1 MPPSARPPSAAGQA
15 RGARPPSTEHRNT
28 ASRTAHQ
35 MESPRKESVQSA
47 HAAAAAG
54 VGAAGLRPPNLK
66 NRAHSAPMVPKSH
79 HEGSDDDDGTAS
91 LGEGTE
97 DWEIAGDEFFQR
109 YHFPEAV
116 QPTKLEISSSEVD
129 SSSDTEGPLSPT
141 SLKGRH
147 PLQMDIR
154 APLSPRSPAPS
165 VSVGCFWGPKLRSG
179 ISDSSSMQDI
189 NIAVLGARGSG
200 KSTFIRH
207 ALNLPAAAPGAVCTR
222 KMTIDGGLYVVRFLE
237 MSINDVQVRDQNC
250 VKWPDSLEHLPTPRI
265 DGAVTIYDVTSEQSL
280 ARVPEILGLLSRS
293 GLPFVL
299 VGCKCDHHPAHRK
312 VDPAVVEKK
321 AKTFLGEVNTFQ
333 TSEAS
338 PDAYRGCLSVIT
350 RAVISSKRPR
360 SQASMARRRA
370 NSSAVRSSTARDPWD
385 RKHERANSEFSA
397 RLRPNS
403 AEGKG
408 HRYKASETNK
418 TFFNFEEE
426 SPTYESDESDGQ
438 ADNGDAL
445 ACNLPSD
452 ENGYTF
458 DQLVDRLLAQPTDKK
473 DTKFGHMFLALYRKF
488 ATPGQLLEAILKR
501 FEALK
506 RRSPPVLRI
515 VAQLRYLTIM
525 QQWTSYYPGDF
536 AYPSTRRTLRRFAT
550 ALAGN
555 REFAVA
561 AAEILHDYEAI
572 MDDDDTDWAC
582 SDRLRAQTE
591 QIPTF
596 HTVLDEDSDD
606 DDFTKALGHMSMS
619 SEQRLSIARSSMTG
633 HSRSTQGTTGT
644 TSSTQTF
651 LHQVELNERLARHLV
666 PNPIKPLTKLQW
678 RQFME
683 ETEEAIAKELTRIDW
698 IMFSSIRPRDLIRH
712 VSMSPEEKKR
722 FKSLENV
729 TRMTDHFNHVH
740 FLVQH
745 YILMRDKHRHRALML
760 EKWMKV
766 ARELRKLNNYN
777 SLGAVLAGINSTA
790 VHRLAATRELVP
802 QQANLDFMKLEILM
816 GQSQSYKCYRLAWD
830 NSARE
835 RLPYLP
841 LHRRDLVTAS
851 EGNAT
856 FVTDKTRQP
865 EVFGAHPGTSVSLG
879 AAGNRN
885 SREAPPG
892 GVTGKERINWKKFE
906 LMGDVIVRVQRA
918 QGTPYPTWRQNDD
931 IKNLILDIKI
941 MKDEEELYDRSLSLE
956 AAGAGEKKKFASWW
970 RER

>member
-1 MPPSARPPSAAGQA
+1 MSPSAKPPSAAGQN
-15 RGARPPSTEHRNT
+15 RSARPLPTEHRST
-28 ASRTAHQ
+28 PARTEKATSAQQ
-35 MESPRKESVQSA
+35 MESPRKESAQSA
-47 HAAAAAG
+47 RPAAG
-54 VGAAGLRPPNLK
+54 AGATGLRPPNLK
-66 NRAHSAPMVPKSH
+66 NRAHSAPMIPKNH
-79 HEGSDDDDGTAS
+79 HHGTEDDDAMQS
-91 LGEGTE
+91 LGEGAE

-109 YHFPEAV
+109 YHFPDAV
-116 QPTKLEISSSEVD
+116 QPTKLEISSSSVD

-141 SLKGRH
+141 NLKGRH
-147 PLQMDIR
+147 PLQMD
-154 APLSPRSPAPS
+154 APPSPRSPAPS
-165 VSVGCFWGPKLRSG
+165 AGSG
-179 ISDSSSMQDI
+179 TSDSASMQDI
-189 NIAVLGARGSG
+189 NVAVLGARGSG

-207 ALNLPAAAPGAVCTR
+207 ALNLPNAGPGAVCTR

-237 MSINDVQVRDQNC
+237 MPINDVQVRDQNC
-250 VKWPDSLEHLPTPRI
+250 IKWPDTLEDSVTPRI
-265 DGAVTIYDVTSEQSL
+265 DGAITIYDVTSEQSL
-280 ARVPEILGLLSRS
+280 ARVPE
-293 GLPFVL
+293 
-299 VGCKCDHHPAHRK
+299 A
-312 VDPAVVEKK
+312 A
-321 AKTFLGEVNTFQ
+321 
-333 TSEAS
+333 
-338 PDAYRGCLSVIT
+338 
-350 RAVISSKRPR
+350 R

-385 RKHERANSEFSA
+385 RKHERANSEFST
-397 RLRPNS
+397 RLRPSS
-403 AEGKG
+403 AEVKG

-426 SPTYESDESDGQ
+426 SPTYESNDSDGQ
-438 ADNGDAL
+438 ASDRETL
-445 ACNLPSD
+445 ACELPSD

-458 DQLVDRLLAQPTDKK
+458 DQLVDRLLAQPMDKK
-473 DTKFGHMFLALYRKF
+473 DTKFVHMFLALYRKF
-488 ATPGQLLEAILKR
+488 STPGQLLEGILKR
-501 FEALK
+501 FEAL
-506 RRSPPVLRI
+506 RRRTPPVLRI
-515 VAQLRYLTIM
+515 IAQLHYLTIM
-525 QQWTSYYPGDF
+525 QQWTSHYPGDF

-572 MDDDDTDWAC
+572 TEDDDTEWAC
-582 SDRLRAQTE
+582 SDRLRAQNE

-619 SEQRLSIARSSMTG
+619 SERLSIARSSMTG

-644 TSSTQTF
+644 TSSTQTL
-651 LHQVELNERLARHLV
+651 LHQVEMNERLARHLV

-698 IMFSSIRPRDLIRH
+698 IMFSSIRPRDLVRH
-712 VSMSPEEKKR
+712 VSMSAEEKKR

-856 FVTDKTRQP
+856 FVTDKTKQP
-865 EVFGAHPGTSVSLG
+865 EVFTPHPGTSVSLG

-918 QGTPYPTWRQNDD
+918 QGTPYPTWRQNDE
-931 IKNLILDIKI
+931 IKNLLLDIKI

>member
-1 MPPSARPPSAAGQA
+1 MPPSAKPPSAAGQS
-15 RGARPPSTEHRNT
+15 RGARPPPTEHRST
-28 ASRTAHQ
+28 SGRSEKAKSAQQ
-35 MESPRKESVQSA
+35 MESPRKESAQSA
-47 HAAAAAG
+47 RAAAG
-54 VGAAGLRPPNLK
+54 AGAGAGALGLRPPNLK
-66 NRAHSAPMVPKSH
+66 NRAHSAPMIPKNH
-79 HEGSDDDDGTAS
+79 HHGTEDDDAMGS
-91 LGEGTE
+91 LGEGAE

-109 YHFPEAV
+109 YHFPDAV
-116 QPTKLEISSSEVD
+116 QPTKLEISSSSVD

-141 SLKGRH
+141 NLKGRH
-147 PLQMDIR
+147 PLQMD
-154 APLSPRSPAPS
+154 APPSPRSSAPS
-165 VSVGCFWGPKLRSG
+165 AGSG
-179 ISDSSSMQDI
+179 TSDSASMQDI
-189 NIAVLGARGSG
+189 NVAVLGARGSG

-207 ALNLPAAAPGAVCTR
+207 ALNLPNAGPGAVCTR

-237 MSINDVQVRDQNC
+237 MSINDVQVRDQNFI
-250 VKWPDSLEHLPTPRI
+250 KWPDTFEDLVTPRI
-265 DGAVTIYDVTSEQSL
+265 DGAITIYDVTSEQSL
-280 ARVPEILGLLSRS
+280 ARVPE
-293 GLPFVL
+293 VL
-299 VGCKCDHHPAHRK
+299 
-312 VDPAVVEKK
+312 
-321 AKTFLGEVNTFQ
+321 
-333 TSEAS
+333 
-338 PDAYRGCLSVIT
+338 
-350 RAVISSKRPR
+350 
-360 SQASMARRRA
+360 
-370 NSSAVRSSTARDPWD
+370 
-385 RKHERANSEFSA
+385 
-397 RLRPNS
+397 
-403 AEGKG
+403 G
-408 HRYKASETNK
+408 HRYKASESNK

-426 SPTYESDESDGQ
+426 SPTYESNDSDGQ
-438 ADNGDAL
+438 ASDRDTL
-445 ACNLPSD
+445 ACELPSD

-458 DQLVDRLLAQPTDKK
+458 DQLVDRLLAQPMDKK
-473 DTKFGHMFLALYRKF
+473 DTKFVHMFLALYRKF

-501 FEALK
+501 FEALR

-515 VAQLRYLTIM
+515 IAQLRYLTIM
-525 QQWTSYYPGDF
+525 QQWTSHYPGDF

-572 MDDDDTDWAC
+572 TEDDDTEWAC
-582 SDRLRAQTE
+582 SDRLRAQNE

-619 SEQRLSIARSSMTG
+619 SERLSIARSSMTG

-644 TSSTQTF
+644 TSSTQTL
-651 LHQVELNERLARHLV
+651 LHQVEMNERLARHLV

-698 IMFSSIRPRDLIRH
+698 IMFSSIRPRDLVRH
-712 VSMSPEEKKR
+712 VSMSAEEKKR

-856 FVTDKTRQP
+856 FVTDKTKQP
-865 EVFGAHPGTSVSLG
+865 EVFTPHPGTSVSLG

-918 QGTPYPTWRQNDD
+918 QGTPYPTWRQNDE
-931 IKNLILDIKI
+931 IKNLLLDIKI

>member
-1 MPPSARPPSAAGQA
+1 
-15 RGARPPSTEHRNT
+15 
-28 ASRTAHQ
+28 
-35 MESPRKESVQSA
+35 
-47 HAAAAAG
+47 
-54 VGAAGLRPPNLK
+54 
-66 NRAHSAPMVPKSH
+66 
-79 HEGSDDDDGTAS
+79 
-91 LGEGTE
+91 
-97 DWEIAGDEFFQR
+97 
-109 YHFPEAV
+109 
-116 QPTKLEISSSEVD
+116 
-129 SSSDTEGPLSPT
+129 
-141 SLKGRH
+141 
-147 PLQMDIR
+147 
-154 APLSPRSPAPS
+154 
-165 VSVGCFWGPKLRSG
+165 
-179 ISDSSSMQDI
+179 MQDI
-189 NIAVLGARGSG
+189 NVAVLGARGSG

-207 ALNLPAAAPGAVCTR
+207 ALNLPNQAPAQVCTR
-222 KMTIDGGLYVVRFLE
+222 RMTIDGGLYVVRFLE
-237 MSINDVQVRDQNC
+237 MSIHDVHLRDQNQI
-250 VKWPDSLEHLPTPRI
+250 KWPESLDDLPTPRI

-321 AKTFLGEVNTFQ
+321 AKTFLGEVNAFQ
-333 TSEAS
+333 TSQVSAEAF
-338 PDAYRGCLSVIT
+338 RGCLSVIT
-350 RAVISSKRPR
+350 RAIISSKRPR

-370 NSSAVRSSTARDPWD
+370 NSSAVRSSTAKDPWD
-385 RKHERANSEFSA
+385 RRHERASSEFSA
-397 RLRPNS
+397 RLRPTS
-403 AEGKG
+403 SEVKG
-408 HRYKASETNK
+408 HRYKSSEANK

-426 SPTYESDESDGQ
+426 SPPYDSNGSEDEGSDVES
-438 ADNGDAL
+438 ADASE
-445 ACNLPSD
+445 LPSD

-458 DQLVDRLLAQPTDKK
+458 DQLVDRLLAQPMDKK
-473 DTKFGHMFLALYRKF
+473 DSKFVSMFLALYRKF

-506 RRSPPVLRI
+506 RRAPPVIRI
-515 VAQLRYLTIM
+515 IAQLRYLNIL

-536 AYPSTRRTLRRFAT
+536 AYPTTRRTLRRFAT

-561 AAEILHDYEAI
+561 ATEILHDYEAVTE
-572 MDDDDTDWAC
+572 DDDTDWAC

-596 HTVLDEDSDD
+596 HTVLDEDSED
-606 DDFTKALGHMSMS
+606 DDFAKALGHMSMS
-619 SEQRLSIARSSMTG
+619 SERLSVARSSTTG
-633 HSRSTQGTTGT
+633 NSRSTQGTY
-644 TSSTQTF
+644 SSTQT
-651 LHQVELNERLARHLV
+651 LLQQVEQNERLARHLV
-666 PNPIKPLTKLQW
+666 PNPIKPLTKIQW

-683 ETEEAIAKELTRIDW
+683 ESEESIARELTRIDW

-712 VSMSPEEKKR
+712 VSMNAEDKKK

-729 TRMTDHFNHVH
+729 TRMTDHFNHLH

-766 ARELRKLNNYN
+766 ARELRKVNNYN

-802 QQANLDFMKLEILM
+802 QQANLDYMKLEILM

-856 FVTDKTRQP
+856 FVTDKTKQP
-865 EVFGAHPGTSVSLG
+865 EVFTPHPGTSVSLG
-879 AAGNRN
+879 VAGSRN

-906 LMGDVIVRVQRA
+906 LMGDVIFRVQRA
-918 QGTPYPTWRQNDD
+918 QGTPYPMWRQNDE

-941 MKDEEELYDRSLSLE
+941 MKDEEVSFICITSSLPLHSLLTTIV
-956 AAGAGEKKKFASWW
+956 GTL
-970 RER
+970 

>member
-1 MPPSARPPSAAGQA
+1 MLPSAAGQA
-15 RGARPPSTEHRNT
+15 RAARPATPTEYSSTARK
-28 ASRTAHQ
+28 TAHH
-35 MESPRKESVQSA
+35 MESPRNQSA
-47 HAAAAAG
+47 HSAHAVAAAAAAAAADA
-54 VGAAGLRPPNLK
+54 GATGLRPRPPSLK
-66 NRAHSAPMVPKSH
+66 NRTHSAPMASKSH
-79 HEGSDDDDGTAS
+79 HDPSDDDDGTAS
-91 LGEGTE
+91 LAESTD

-109 YHFPEAV
+109 YHFPDAV

-129 SSSDTEGPLSPT
+129 SSSDTEGPLSPK

-147 PLQMDIR
+147 PLQMDLR
-154 APLSPRSPAPS
+154 APPSPRSPAPS
-165 VSVGCFWGPKLRSG
+165 VSSG
-179 ISDSSSMQDI
+179 ISDSSAMQDI

-207 ALNLPAAAPGAVCTR
+207 ALNLPTAASGVVRTR

-250 VKWPDSLEHLPTPRI
+250 VKWPDTLQDLATPRI

-293 GLPFVL
+293 GLPYVL

-397 RLRPNS
+397 RLRPSS
-403 AEGKG
+403 AEAKS

-426 SPTYESDESDGQ
+426 SPTYESNESDGQ
-438 ADNGDAL
+438 ADEGDAL

-473 DTKFGHMFLALYRKF
+473 DTKFGQMFLALYRKF

-506 RRSPPVLRI
+506 RRTPPVLRI
-515 VAQLRYLTIM
+515 VAQLRYLTTM
-525 QQWTSYYPGDF
+525 QQWTSNYPGDF

-550 ALAGN
+550 ALACN

-572 MDDDDTDWAC
+572 TDDDDTDWAC
-582 SDRLRAQTE
+582 SDRLRAQNE
-591 QIPTF
+591 QIPTS

-606 DDFTKALGHMSMS
+606 DDFTKSRGHLSMS
-619 SEQRLSIARSSMTG
+619 SEHRFSIARSSMTG

-644 TSSTQTF
+644 TSSTQTL

-678 RQFME
+678 HQFME
-683 ETEEAIAKELTRIDW
+683 ETEEAIAKELTRMDW
-698 IMFSSIRPRDLIRH
+698 IMFSSIRPRDLVRH

-802 QQANLDFMKLEILM
+802 QQATLDFMKLEILM

-851 EGNAT
+851 EGNPT
-856 FVTDKTRQP
+856 FVTDKQP

-892 GVTGKERINWKKFE
+892 GVTGQERINWKKFE

-918 QGTPYPTWRQNDD
+918 QGTPYPTWRQNDE
-931 IKNLILDIKI
+931 IKNLTLDIKI

>member
-1 MPPSARPPSAAGQA
+1 
-15 RGARPPSTEHRNT
+15 
-28 ASRTAHQ
+28 
-35 MESPRKESVQSA
+35 
-47 HAAAAAG
+47 
-54 VGAAGLRPPNLK
+54 
-66 NRAHSAPMVPKSH
+66 
-79 HEGSDDDDGTAS
+79 
-91 LGEGTE
+91 
-97 DWEIAGDEFFQR
+97 
-109 YHFPEAV
+109 
-116 QPTKLEISSSEVD
+116 
-129 SSSDTEGPLSPT
+129 
-141 SLKGRH
+141 
-147 PLQMDIR
+147 
-154 APLSPRSPAPS
+154 
-165 VSVGCFWGPKLRSG
+165 
-179 ISDSSSMQDI
+179 
-189 NIAVLGARGSG
+189 
-200 KSTFIRH
+200 
-207 ALNLPAAAPGAVCTR
+207 
-222 KMTIDGGLYVVRFLE
+222 
-237 MSINDVQVRDQNC
+237 
-250 VKWPDSLEHLPTPRI
+250 
-265 DGAVTIYDVTSEQSL
+265 
-280 ARVPEILGLLSRS
+280 
-293 GLPFVL
+293 
-299 VGCKCDHHPAHRK
+299 
-312 VDPAVVEKK
+312 
-321 AKTFLGEVNTFQ
+321 
-333 TSEAS
+333 
-338 PDAYRGCLSVIT
+338 
-350 RAVISSKRPR
+350 
-360 SQASMARRRA
+360 MARRRA

-397 RLRPNS
+397 RLRPSS
-403 AEGKG
+403 AEVKG
-408 HRYKASETNK
+408 HRYKSSEANK

-426 SPTYESDESDGQ
+426 SPTYESNDSDAQ
-438 ADNGDAL
+438 TSDADLL
-445 ACNLPSD
+445 ACEVPSD

-458 DQLVDRLLAQPTDKK
+458 DQLVDRLLAQPMDKR
-473 DTKFGHMFLALYRKF
+473 DSKFVPMFLALYRKF

-515 VAQLRYLTIM
+515 IAQLRYLAIL

-536 AYPSTRRTLRRFAT
+536 AYPSTRRTLRKFAT

-561 AAEILHDYEAI
+561 AAEILHDYEAVI
-572 MDDDDTDWAC
+572 EDDDTEWAC
-582 SDRLRAQTE
+582 TDRLRAQNE

-606 DDFTKALGHMSMS
+606 DAFNKALGHMSMS
-619 SEQRLSIARSSMTG
+619 SERLSIARSSMTG
-633 HSRSTQGTTGT
+633 YSRSTQGTSGT
-644 TSSTQTF
+644 SSSTQTL
-651 LHQVELNERLARHLV
+651 LHQVEQNERLARHLV

-683 ETEEAIAKELTRIDW
+683 EPEEAIAKELTRIDW
-698 IMFSSIRPRDLIRH
+698 IMFSSIRPRDLVRH
-712 VSMSPEEKKR
+712 VSMSAEEKKK

-816 GQSQSYKCYRLAWD
+816 GQSQSYKCYRLAWE

-856 FVTDKTRQP
+856 FVTDKKKQP
-865 EVFGAHPGTSVSLG
+865 EVFSPHPGTSVSLG

-941 MKDEEELYDRSLSLE
+941 MKDEEVCNFCPPCYHLCQANVIRRNSTTAVSASRPRAQARKRSLPAGGESVSASVLTLPYLQFSSSFERLTPPAAHAGVVSRSLLYTSRPRGRLFALVLLFCFSLSTE
-956 AAGAGEKKKFASWW
+956 GWETKTKCFLLAARLSLPIPHLPPVQDYQTEGTNYM
-970 RER
+970 RI

>member
-1 MPPSARPPSAAGQA
+1 
-15 RGARPPSTEHRNT
+15 
-28 ASRTAHQ
+28 
-35 MESPRKESVQSA
+35 
-47 HAAAAAG
+47 
-54 VGAAGLRPPNLK
+54 
-66 NRAHSAPMVPKSH
+66 
-79 HEGSDDDDGTAS
+79 
-91 LGEGTE
+91 
-97 DWEIAGDEFFQR
+97 
-109 YHFPEAV
+109 
-116 QPTKLEISSSEVD
+116 
-129 SSSDTEGPLSPT
+129 
-141 SLKGRH
+141 
-147 PLQMDIR
+147 
-154 APLSPRSPAPS
+154 
-165 VSVGCFWGPKLRSG
+165 
-179 ISDSSSMQDI
+179 
-189 NIAVLGARGSG
+189 
-200 KSTFIRH
+200 
-207 ALNLPAAAPGAVCTR
+207 
-222 KMTIDGGLYVVRFLE
+222 
-237 MSINDVQVRDQNC
+237 
-250 VKWPDSLEHLPTPRI
+250 
-265 DGAVTIYDVTSEQSL
+265 
-280 ARVPEILGLLSRS
+280 
-293 GLPFVL
+293 
-299 VGCKCDHHPAHRK
+299 
-312 VDPAVVEKK
+312 
-321 AKTFLGEVNTFQ
+321 
-333 TSEAS
+333 
-338 PDAYRGCLSVIT
+338 
-350 RAVISSKRPR
+350 
-360 SQASMARRRA
+360 MARRRA

-403 AEGKG
+403 AEVKG

-426 SPTYESDESDGQ
+426 SPTYDSNESDGQ
-438 ADNGDAL
+438 VPERDPL
-445 ACNLPSD
+445 ACELPSD

-473 DTKFGHMFLALYRKF
+473 DNKFGHMFLALYRKF

-501 FEALK
+501 FDALK
-506 RRSPPVLRI
+506 RRTPPVLRI
-515 VAQLRYLTIM
+515 IAQLRYLTIV
-525 QQWTSYYPGDF
+525 QQWTSHYPGDF
-536 AYPSTRRTLRRFAT
+536 AYPPTRRTLRRFAT

-561 AAEILHDYEAI
+561 AAEILHDYEVI
-572 MDDDDTDWAC
+572 TDDDDTDWAC
-582 SDRLRAQTE
+582 SDRLRLQNE
-591 QIPTF
+591 QVPTF
-596 HTVLDEDSDD
+596 HKVLDEDSDD
-606 DDFTKALGHMSMS
+606 DDFTKALGHISVS
-619 SEQRLSIARSSMTG
+619 SERFSVARSSMTG

-644 TSSTQTF
+644 TSSTQTL

-666 PNPIKPLTKLQW
+666 PNPIKPLTKIQW

-683 ETEEAIAKELTRIDW
+683 ETEEAIAKELTRMDW
-698 IMFSSIRPRDLIRH
+698 IMFSSIRPRDLVRH

-745 YILMRDKHRHRALML
+745 YILIRDKHRHRALML

-802 QQANLDFMKLEILM
+802 QQATLDFMKLEILM

-856 FVTDKTRQP
+856 FVTDKTKQP
-865 EVFGAHPGTSVSLG
+865 EVFTAHPGTSVSLG
-879 AAGNRN
+879 APRDRS

-918 QGTPYPTWRQNDD
+918 QGTPYPTWRQNDE

-941 MKDEEELYDRSLSLE
+941 MKDEEVRVALPVL
-956 AAGAGEKKKFASWW
+956 K
-970 RER
+970 